1 MRVSNKMIYSN
12 FSYNFMKLE
21 ESIYKKTNQVSTG
34 RRIQQPSDDPV
45 GTARAMDFRSRS
57 IEILQY
63 IDNSE
68 QAISWLNC
76 TDDALMTLTNY
87 LQRVREL
94 VEAGA
99 NRPLPV
105 EVCEAYANEIDA
117 IRDGIMQVAN
127 TTYDN
132 RFIFGGER
140 YLNPPYQNRTKI
152 TGDAVNFQ
160 LRPIVITDRNNM
172 IDIKLD
178 NGEFV
183 TIRLTPKTYDGS
195 PGNTLDDLADDIR
208 LKLRY
213 AGFDTPVH
221 VKATPDNRLEFYAG
235 TYPSD
240 GIHTLVLRDGPA
252 IKEVG
257 KALSVT
263 PPLADNQIAL
273 ASGSSAIANYYNGWQ
288 IRIIDGTGVG
298 QTRTI
303 TGYTPGPP
311 YNIAEVDSDW
321 GIQPDHTSKYQI
333 LPPFE
338 GKSAVV
344 AGGNTITLNPASD
357 IPDFYVGM
365 EIEIYDEER
374 GIYESREIIGY
385 DPGTHVV
392 TIDDINDG
400 PWGVTGNFKYR
411 VKPHL
416 EGQVASL
423 GSGTNTLQIGTK
435 ASQINGFYVGASI
448 TVTNPDGSTET
459 KRIIGYDALTQEL
472 TLDSDWSTNVT
483 VGSTYKISDTALAQ
497 LGFNNR
503 ATTKELL
510 GYEVESLIK
519 VLAKYPETG
528 TVQDFIA
535 PQVVLD
541 GNASNVDGYYDNWT
555 IKIIEPSG
563 AVYTDRI
570 LAYNGATREAQLSIT
585 TVSPGAKYELVPPL
599 DGDVVDI
606 PAANQIQFDITNNAS
621 RIDDFYVGM
630 PITITDGQGKSQ
642 TRIIQDYDGTTGIA
656 TLDSAW
662 GNPPPT
668 AGSKYSIDAHHYIN
682 ANNKFQIQVG
692 NELTQEISLDAG
704 SYNIREFARMIE
716 TKIQARG
723 GEYANIRVEATPDNR
738 LRILHHDEL
747 NNPLSI
753 KLTSGSDA
761 DALWIMGFANGISS
775 DTETP
780 NYEGN
785 KGYIEYEISTAMEIQ
800 INVIGDKLFDPIFQ
814 HLTKISQDLRS
825 NNVEALSGDD
835 LYNIRLDIDKVL
847 VTQGEVGAKVNRLE
861 KGIDRLKSLNEN
873 LTRLLSNVE
882 DVDITKA
889 IMELRMQEIAYQAAL
904 QSAGRIMPVTLLDYL
919 R

>member
-1 MRVSNKMIYSN
+1 MRVSNKMIYSS
-12 FSYNFMKLE
+12 FSYNFGKLE
-21 ESIYKKTNQVSTG
+21 ETIYKKTTQVSTG

-57 IEILQY
+57 TEILQY

-76 TDDALMTLTNY
+76 TDDALMTVTDY

-94 VEAGA
+94 VIAGA
-99 NRPLPV
+99 NGTLTV
-105 EVCEAYANEIDA
+105 EAREAYANEIDV
-117 IRDGIMQVAN
+117 IKDGIMQVAN
-127 TTYDN
+127 TTIDN
-132 RFIFGGER
+132 RFIFGGEK

-152 TGDAVNFQ
+152 TGKTINFQ
-160 LRPIVITDRNNM
+160 LDPIVITDRNNM
-172 IDIKLD
+172 INVKLD
-178 NGEFV
+178 NDEFV

-195 PGNTLDDLADDIR
+195 PGNTLDDLANDIE
-208 LKLRY
+208 LKLHF

-221 VKATPDNRLEFYAG
+221 VKATPDNRVEFYTG

-240 GIHTLVLRDGPA
+240 GIHTLVLSDGPA

-263 PPLADNQIAL
+263 PPLADDQIAL
-273 ASGSSAIANYYNGWQ
+273 APGSSAVNNYYNGWQ

-311 YNIAEVDSDW
+311 HNIAEVDSDW
-321 GIQPDHTSKYQI
+321 GIQPDNTSKYQI

-338 GKSAVV
+338 GSTGVV
-344 AGGNTITLNPASD
+344 TGGNTITLNPASD
-357 IPDFYVGM
+357 VANFYVGM

-374 GIYESREIIGY
+374 GIYESHEITGY
-385 DPGTHVV
+385 NAGTHVA
-392 TIDDINDG
+392 TIGDTWN
-400 PWGVTGNFKYR
+400 VTGNFEYR

-416 EGQVASL
+416 EDQVAGL
-423 GSGTNTLQIGTK
+423 GSGTDTLQIGTD
-435 ASQINGFYVGASI
+435 ASEINGFYVGASI
-448 TVTNPDGSTET
+448 TVTNADGSTET
-459 KRIIGYDALTQEL
+459 KRITGYNALIQEL

-483 VGSTYKISDTALAQ
+483 VSSTYKISDTALAQ
-497 LGFNNR
+497 LGFANR
-503 ATTKELL
+503 ATNKELL
-510 GYEVESLIK
+510 GYEIEPLTK

-528 TVQDFIA
+528 TVQNVTLPNIE
-535 PQVVLD
+535 LD
-541 GNASNVDGYYDNWT
+541 DASSDDDYYNNWT
-555 IKIIEPSG
+555 IKITEPSG

-570 LAYNGATREAQLSIT
+570 LDYNGATNEAQLSIT
-585 TVSPGAKYELVPPL
+585 TVSPGARYELVPPL
-599 DGDVVDI
+599 DGEVAAI
-606 PAANQIQFDITNNAS
+606 PAADQIQFDLTTSAS
-621 RIDDFYVGM
+621 HIDDFYVGM
-630 PITITDGQGKSQ
+630 PITITDGNGKSQ

-668 AGSKYSIDAHHYIN
+668 AGSKYSIDAHYYIN

-692 NELTQEISLDAG
+692 NELIQEISLNGG
-704 SYNIREFARMIE
+704 SYNIREFAQMIE

-723 GEYANIRVEATPDNR
+723 GEYAKVRVEATPDNR
-738 LRILHHDEL
+738 LRILHQDEL
-747 NNPLSI
+747 NNPLPI
-753 KLTSGSDA
+753 KLTSGADA
-761 DALWIMGFANGISS
+761 DALWIMGFTDGISS
-775 DTETP
+775 NTETP

-785 KGYIEYEISTAMEIQ
+785 KGYIEYEISNSMDIP
-800 INVIGDKLFDPIFQ
+800 INVIGDKVFDPIFQ

-825 NNVEALSGDD
+825 NNIEALSGED
-835 LYNIRLDIDKVL
+835 LLNIRQDIDSVL
-847 VTQGEVGAKVNRLE
+847 VTQGEVGAKVNRME
-861 KGIDRLKSLNEN
+861 KGIDRLKSLDEN

-889 IMELRMQEIAYQAAL
+889 ILELRMQETAYQAAL
-904 QSAGRIMPVTLLDYL
+904 QSAGRILPMTLLDYL

>member
-1 MRVSNKMIYSN
+1 MRVSNKMIYSG

-21 ESIYKKTNQVSTG
+21 ENIYKKTSQISTG

-57 IEILQY
+57 TEILQY

-94 VEAGA
+94 VIAGA
-99 NRPLPV
+99 NGTLTKEAR
-105 EVCEAYANEIDA
+105 EAYANEIDE
-117 IRDGIMQVAN
+117 IRNGIMQVAN

-140 YLNPPYQNRTKI
+140 YLNPPYQNRTKV

-195 PGNTLDDLADDIR
+195 PGNTLDDLANDIQ
-208 LKLRY
+208 LKLHY
-213 AGFDTPVH
+213 AGFDTPVY
-221 VKATPDNRLEFYAG
+221 VKATHDNRLEFYAG
-235 TYPSD
+235 TYPPD

-257 KALSVT
+257 KALSAT

-288 IRIIDGTGVG
+288 IRIVDGTGVG

-338 GKSAVV
+338 GSTGVV
-344 AGGNTITLNPASD
+344 TGGNTITLNPASD
-357 IPDFYVGM
+357 VPDFYVGM
-365 EIEIYDEER
+365 EIEIYDEKR
-374 GIYESREIIGY
+374 GIYESHEITGY
-385 DPGTHVV
+385 DAGTHEV
-392 TIDDINDG
+392 TIG
-400 PWGVTGNFKYR
+400 GTWGVTGNFKYR
-411 VKPHL
+411 IKPHL
-416 EGQVASL
+416 EGQAAGL
-423 GSGTNTLQIGTK
+423 GSGSNTLQIGTN

-459 KRIIGYDALTQEL
+459 KRITGYDASTQEL

-503 ATTKELL
+503 ATTKELF
-510 GYEVESLIK
+510 GYEVESLVK
-519 VLAKYPETG
+519 VLAKYPERG
-528 TVQDFIA
+528 MVQNFTA

-541 GNASNVDGYYDNWT
+541 SSASNIDGYYDNWT
-555 IKIIEPSG
+555 VKIIEPSG

-570 LAYNGATREAQLSIT
+570 LSYNGATREAQLSIT

-599 DGDVVDI
+599 DGEVVGI
-606 PAANQIQFDITNNAS
+606 PAADQIQFDITNNAS

-630 PITITDGQGKSQ
+630 PITITYGDGKSQ

-668 AGSKYSIDAHHYIN
+668 VGSKYSIDAHHYIN

-692 NELTQEISLDAG
+692 NELTQEISLDGG

-716 TKIQARG
+716 EKIQARG
-723 GEYANIRVEATPDNR
+723 GEYANVRVEATPDNR
-738 LRILHHDEL
+738 LRIFHQDEL

-753 KLTSGSDA
+753 TLFSGTEA
-761 DALWIMGFANGISS
+761 DALWLMGFANGIST

-785 KGYIEYEISTAMEIQ
+785 KGYIEYEISTSMEIQ

-825 NNVEALSGDD
+825 NNIEALSGED
-835 LYNIRLDIDKVL
+835 LLNIRLDIDKVL

-889 IMELRMQEIAYQAAL
+889 IMELRMQETAYQAAL
-904 QSAGRIMPVTLLDYL
+904 QSAGRILPMTLLDYL

>member
-1 MRVSNKMIYSN
+1 
-12 FSYNFMKLE
+12 MKLE
-21 ESIYKKTNQVSTG
+21 ESIYKKTNQISTG

-57 IEILQY
+57 TEILQY

-94 VEAGA
+94 VIAGA
-99 NRPLPV
+99 NGTLTV
-105 EVCEAYANEIDA
+105 EAREAYANEIDA

-127 TTYDN
+127 TNIDN

-140 YLNPPYQNRTKI
+140 YLNPPYQNRTKV

-160 LRPIVITDRNNM
+160 VRPIVITDRNNM

-195 PGNTLDDLADDIR
+195 PGNTLDDLANDIQ
-208 LKLRY
+208 LKLHY
-213 AGFDTPVH
+213 AGFDTPVY

-273 ASGSSAIANYYNGWQ
+273 VSGSSAIANYYNGWQ
-288 IRIIDGTGVG
+288 IRIIDGTGAG
-298 QTRTI
+298 QIRTI

-321 GIQPDHTSKYQI
+321 GIQPDNTSKYQI

-338 GKSAVV
+338 GSSAV
-344 AGGNTITLNPASD
+344 ATGGNTITLSPASD
-357 IPDFYVGM
+357 VPDFFVGM
-365 EIEIYDEER
+365 EIEIYDEKR
-374 GIYESREIIGY
+374 GIYESHVITGY
-385 DPGTHVV
+385 DEGMHEV
-392 TIDDINDG
+392 TIGDT
-400 PWGVTGNFKYR
+400 WGVTGNFKYR
-411 VKPHL
+411 IKPHL
-416 EGQVASL
+416 EGQAVSFGANSIQLEAS
-423 GSGTNTLQIGTK
+423 
-435 ASQINGFYVGASI
+435 ASMIDDFYVGASI

-459 KRIIGYDALTQEL
+459 KLITGYEYDDTATPP
-472 TLDSDWSTNVT
+472 TYTITVKGNWTTNVT
-483 VGSTYKISDTALAQ
+483 AGSTYKISDTALAQ
-497 LGFNNR
+497 LGFDNK

-510 GYEVESLIK
+510 GYEVEPLIK

-528 TVQDFIA
+528 MVQNFTA

-541 GNASNVDGYYDNWT
+541 GNASNIDGYYDNWT

-563 AVYTDRI
+563 AVYMDR
-570 LAYNGATREAQLSIT
+570 LTNYDGATRTGDLTIT
-585 TVSPGAKYELVPPL
+585 VTPGAKYELVPPL
-599 DGDVVDI
+599 DGEVVGI
-606 PAANQIQFDITNNAS
+606 PAADQIEFDINNIS
-621 RIDDFYVGM
+621 HIDGFYVGM
-630 PITITDGQGKSQ
+630 PITITDGNGKSQ
-642 TRIIQDYDGTTGIA
+642 TRIIKAYEYDEINGTAIA

-668 AGSKYSIDAHHYIN
+668 AGSKYSIDAHYYIN
-682 ANNKFQIQVG
+682 ANNKFQIKVG
-692 NELTQEISLDAG
+692 NELTQEISLDGG

-716 TKIQARG
+716 EKIQARG
-723 GEYANIRVEATPDNR
+723 GEYANVRVEATPDNR
-738 LRILHHDEL
+738 LRIFHQDEL

-753 KLTSGSDA
+753 TLFSGTEA

-785 KGYIEYEISTAMEIQ
+785 KGYIEYEISTSMEIQ

-825 NNVEALSGDD
+825 NNIEALSGKD

-882 DVDITKA
+882 DVDITQA
-889 IMELRMQEIAYQAAL
+889 IMELMMQQTAYQAAL
-904 QSAGRIMPVTLLDYL
+904 QSAGRILPMTLLDYL

>member
-45 GTARAMDFRSRS
+45 GTARAMDFRSRTA
-57 IEILQY
+57 EILQY

-94 VEAGA
+94 VIAGTNGTLTVEA
-99 NRPLPV
+99 R
-105 EVCEAYANEIDA
+105 EAYANEIDV

-127 TTYDN
+127 TNIDN
-132 RFIFGGER
+132 RFIFGGEK
-140 YLNPPYQNRTKI
+140 YLNPPYQYRTKV
-152 TGDAVNFQ
+152 TGDAINFQ
-160 LRPIVITDRNNM
+160 LNPIVITDRNNM
-172 IDIKLD
+172 LDIKLD

-195 PGNTLDDLADDIR
+195 PGNTLDDLANDIQ
-208 LKLRY
+208 LKLHY
-213 AGFDTPVH
+213 AGFDTPVY

-252 IKEVG
+252 VKEVG
-257 KALSVT
+257 KARGGA
-263 PPLADNQIAL
+263 ADQITL
-273 ASGSSAIANYYNGWQ
+273 GMSAIAADDYYNGWQ
-288 IRIIDGTGVG
+288 IKIIEGTGVG
-298 QTRTI
+298 QIRTI
-303 TGYTPGPP
+303 GAYTDDRV
-311 YNIAEVDSDW
+311 ATVTEDW
-321 GIQPDHTSKYQI
+321 GIEPDHTSVYQL
-333 LPPFE
+333 LPPLE
-338 GKSAVV
+338 GTA
-344 AGGNTITLNPASD
+344 AITNGGSTISLSPASD
-357 IPDFYVGM
+357 VENFYVGM
-365 EIEIYDEER
+365 EIEIYDEKR
-374 GIYESREIIGY
+374 GIYESHLITGY
-385 DPGTHVV
+385 DELTHEV
-392 TIDDINDG
+392 TIGDS
-400 PWGVTGNFKYR
+400 WGVTGNFKYR
-411 VKPHL
+411 IKPHL
-416 EGQVASL
+416 EGQAVSFGANSIQLEAS
-423 GSGTNTLQIGTK
+423 
-435 ASQINGFYVGASI
+435 ASMIDDFYVGASI

-459 KRIIGYDALTQEL
+459 KLITGYEYDDTATPP
-472 TLDSDWSTNVT
+472 TYTITVKGNWTTNVT
-483 VGSTYKISDTALAQ
+483 AGSTYKISDTALAQ
-497 LGFNNR
+497 LGFDNR

-510 GYEVESLIK
+510 GYEVEPLIK
-519 VLAKYPETG
+519 VLAKYPEMG
-528 TVQDFIA
+528 TVQSFTA
-535 PQVVLD
+535 GTPSVLTLGD
-541 GNASNVDGYYDNWT
+541 GASAENDYYNNWT

-585 TVSPGAKYELVPPL
+585 TISPGARYELVPPL
-599 DGDVVDI
+599 DGEVGSNPVN
-606 PAANQIQFDITNNAS
+606 ANQIQLDTNAS
-621 RIDDFYVGM
+621 RTDDFYVGM

-642 TRIIQDYDGTTGIA
+642 TRIITDYDGTTGIA

-662 GNPPPT
+662 GNPPPI
-668 AGSKYSIDAHHYIN
+668 AGSKYSIDAHSYIN
-682 ANNKFQIQVG
+682 ANNKFRIKVG
-692 NELTQEISLDAG
+692 NELTQEISLNGG

-716 TKIQARG
+716 EKIRARG
-723 GEYANIRVEATPDNR
+723 GEYANVRVEATPDNR
-738 LRILHHDEL
+738 LRIFHQDEL

-753 KLTSGSDA
+753 TLFSGNEA
-761 DALWIMGFANGISS
+761 DALWIMGFADGVSS

-785 KGYIEYEISTAMEIQ
+785 KGYIEYEISTSMEIQ

-814 HLTKISQDLRS
+814 HLAKISQDLRA
-825 NNVEALSGDD
+825 NNIEALSGED

-873 LTRLLSNVE
+873 LTKLLSNVE

-889 IMELRMQEIAYQAAL
+889 ILELRMQETAYQAAL
-904 QSAGRIMPVTLLDYL
+904 QSAGRIMPMTLLDYL